1 MKAFISY
8 NTRDYDMASLLR
20 DELNK
25 KSIECWMAPESIPG
39 GDNYAQRIP
48 WAIRNSDVF
57 IVLVSAH
64 SMESYWVQNEIGYAV
79 KCRKTLVPIHLDR
92 AALTD
97 TFTFMLLSC
106 QLIETGGRIL
116 EALPEIL
123 KALSAAVNENNTKTQ
138 PKTGTRRIRP
148 ADSPGGKEREKN
160 TDSPD
165 GKEKEKDAKADQR
178 RRLEEMVLEAERCY
192 DRRLYDQA
200 FILFSQ
206 AANAGSPEAQLHM
219 GKCLQRG
226 RGTAPDLTK
235 GASWILK
242 AAEQGLQQAQMYAG
256 FLYLK
261 GMGVPV
267 DPNIADKFFEQA
279 DRTGSAE
286 TELQI
291 GHLCHSAGHY
301 QREKHWYEK
310 AAERDCAD
318 AYYFLGILYQ
328 NGQGVERD
336 LKKAIDQFLRASERG
351 SAGADERIGWFFHK
365 GYVMA
370 RSDADALVWFR
381 RAASHNHKLGEY
393 DMGLCYEYGWGVE
406 RNLKEAA
413 NWYERSFHHGYRK
426 AGEALRRISRQ

>member
-8 NTRDYDMASLLR
+8 NTRDYGMASLLR

-25 KSIECWMAPESIPG
+25 KSVECWMAPESIPG

-57 IVLVSAH
+57 IVLVSAY

-79 KCRKTLVPIHLDR
+79 KCRKTLVPIHLDKST
-92 AALTD
+92 LTD
-97 TFTFMLLSC
+97 AFTFMLLSC
-106 QLIETGGRIL
+106 QLIETGGRIT

-123 KALSAAVNENNTKTQ
+123 KALTAAVNENQTKVLSGG
-138 PKTGTRRIRP
+138 GTRRIRP
-148 ADSPGGKEREKN
+148 VDKPGK
-160 TDSPD
+160 
-165 GKEKEKDAKADQR
+165 KEKGVNEDQQKR
-178 RRLEEMVLEAERCY
+178 AEEMVLEAERCY
-192 DRRLYDQA
+192 DRRLYEQA
-200 FILFSQ
+200 FSLFSQ
-206 AANAGSPEAQLHM
+206 AARDGNAEAQLHL

-226 RGTAPDLTK
+226 RGTAPDLSQ

-261 GMGVPV
+261 GLGVPV
-267 DPNIADKFFEQA
+267 DPVLADRFFEEADKA
-279 DRTGSAE
+279 GSAE

-310 AAERDCAD
+310 AAERDSAD

-336 LKKAIDQFLRASERG
+336 MKKALDQFLRASERG
-351 SAGADERIGWFFHK
+351 STGADERIGWFFHK
-365 GYVMA
+365 GYVVA
-370 RSDADALVWFR
+370 QSNADALIWFR
-381 RAASHNHKLGEY
+381 RAANRNHKLGEY

-406 RNLKEAA
+406 RDLREAA

-426 AGEALRRISRQ
+426 AGEALRRVSRR

>member
-8 NTRDYDMASLLR
+8 NTRDYGMASLLR

-25 KSIECWMAPESIPG
+25 KSVECWMAPESIPG

-57 IVLVSAH
+57 IVLVSAY

-79 KCRKTLVPIHLDR
+79 KCRKTLVPIHLDKST
-92 AALTD
+92 LTD
-97 TFTFMLLSC
+97 AFTFMLLSC
-106 QLIETGGRIL
+106 QVIETGGRIT

-123 KALSAAVNENNTKTQ
+123 KALTAAVNENQTKVLSGG
-138 PKTGTRRIRP
+138 GTRRIRP
-148 ADSPGGKEREKN
+148 VDKPGK
-160 TDSPD
+160 
-165 GKEKEKDAKADQR
+165 KEKGANEDQQKR
-178 RRLEEMVLEAERCY
+178 AEEMVLEA
-192 DRRLYDQA
+192 D
-200 FILFSQ
+200 
-206 AANAGSPEAQLHM
+206 
-219 GKCLQRG
+219 KCLQRG
-226 RGTAPDLTK
+226 RGTAPDLSQ

-242 AAEQGLQQAQMYAG
+242 AAEQGLEQAQMYAG

-261 GMGVPV
+261 GLGVPV
-267 DPNIADKFFEQA
+267 DPVLADRFFEEADKA
-279 DRTGSAE
+279 GSAE

-310 AAERDCAD
+310 AAERDSAD

-336 LKKAIDQFLRASERG
+336 MKKALDQFLRASERG
-351 SAGADERIGWFFHK
+351 STGADERIGWFFHK
-365 GYVMA
+365 GYVVA
-370 RSDADALVWFR
+370 QSNADALIWFR
-381 RAASHNHKLGEY
+381 RAANRNHKLGEY

-406 RNLKEAA
+406 RDLREAA

-426 AGEALRRISRQ
+426 AGEALGRVSRR